1 MGDRYTAHTI
11 PGREARELLRRM
23 IGAAGEVVIEAIG
36 AIVLRDV
43 TGTSPADALRDVWS
57 RLPTVLASDAGWAW
71 VEAMC
76 VHASTADGRRITLD
90 RYDEVFAGR
99 PWEALDVA
107 LEVATANGFFRPPAF
122 SALIGRSAGQ

>member
-1 MGDRYTAHTI
+1 
-11 PGREARELLRRM
+11 M
-23 IGAAGEVVIEAIG
+23 IAAAGEVVIEAIG

-76 VHASTADGRRITLD
+76 GHASTADGRRITLD